1 MRSFTCLTLL
11 LLFPAVLP
19 AQPSPTPCTFRD
31 TYFLP
36 RQLEE
41 FGPHKG
47 YLLLFTQLGDEA
59 SAKALA
65 AVDAMLPAIR
75 ERGVLVV
82 NVNIAKGDAML
93 DIALESLRRNAPYPS
108 GQDVDGC
115 LQTRYGVS
123 RPGVLALLD
132 ATTAPLLVGEIEQ
145 LEASLLRLDAGE
157 AGRWEEQPSSHAPV
171 SAEGPASDQTETIT
185 YHQHVAP
192 VIRANCFPCHAGG
205 GNAPFAL
212 DSYER
217 VAAHSAMIAE
227 VVRLGTMPPWYAH
240 GGDLQFINAPE
251 LTLDERGWFQAWH
264 DAGKPEGEP
273 VGAEAPDS
281 ALYRQDE
288 FLVDLRLE
296 ASEPVA
302 VPASGF
308 LEYQVVALPYVTQ
321 EDVWIQGLRVSPSN
335 PRVMHHALVIA
346 VTPAPADHE
355 DGTYML
361 ALSAVGTQP
370 ARFPDGIAAKL
381 PKGSRIAF
389 NIHYEPT
396 GKPEQDTMGIELMFP
411 RAPVR
416 KRARFVGFDKKDIV
430 IAPGDPHSE
439 QAAQLELKHSL
450 SLFGVL
456 GHMHVRGK
464 AMQVHADFADG
475 RTLNLLTLPAWNF
488 SWQMIYQIKPGDAVL
503 SAGTVVRA
511 RALFD
516 NSTQNPY
523 NPDPSVEVRTG
534 KRTTDE
540 MLDVVLMGVRPF
552 EALNLTL
559 DPASQ
564 AAAFKHA
571 PLPQAIK
578 AQ

>member
-1 MRSFTCLTLL
+1 L
-11 LLFPAVLP
+11 
-19 AQPSPTPCTFRD
+19 
-31 TYFLP
+31 LP

-41 FGPHKG
+41 FGPQKG

-75 ERGVLVV
+75 DRGVLVV
-82 NVNIAKGDAML
+82 NVNVAKGDAML
-93 DIALESLRRNAPYPS
+93 DIALDALRRNAPYPS

-115 LQTRYGVS
+115 LQARYGIP

-132 ATTAPLLVGEIEQ
+132 AATAPLLVGDIEQ

-157 AGRWEEQPSSHAPV
+157 TGRWQEQPAEQSPV
-171 SAEGPASDQTETIT
+171 STEAPASDQTEMIT
-185 YHQHVAP
+185 YHQHLAP
-192 VIRANCFPCHAGG
+192 VVSANCFPCHAAGG
-205 GNAPFAL
+205 SAPFSL

-217 VAAHSAMIAE
+217 LAAHSAMVAE

-240 GGDLQFINAPE
+240 GGDLQFANEPALEPE
-251 LTLDERGWFQAWH
+251 QRKWFQAWH
-264 DAGKPEGEP
+264 DAGKLEGEP
-273 VGAEAPDS
+273 GGAEVPDS
-281 ALYRQDE
+281 ILSKQDE
-288 FLVDLRLE
+288 FVVDLRLE

-308 LEYQVVALPYVTQ
+308 LEYQVVALPYVTEQ
-321 EDVWIQGLRVSPSN
+321 DVWLQGLRVAPSN

-416 KRARFVGFDKKDIV
+416 KRARFVGFDKKDIL

-439 QAAQLELKHSL
+439 QTAQLELKHSL
-450 SLFGVL
+450 SLFGIL

-464 AMQVHADFADG
+464 AMQVYADHADG

-488 SWQMIYQIKPGDAVL
+488 SWQMIYRIKPGDAVL
-503 SAGTVVRA
+503 SAGTMVRA

-516 NSTQNPY
+516 NSRQNPY
-523 NPDPSVEVRTG
+523 NPDPSVEVRAG

-559 DPASQ
+559 DPATQ
-564 AAAFKHA
+564 AKAFKHA
-571 PLPQAIK
+571 PLPQEK
-578 AQ
+578 KVQ

>member
-1 MRSFTCLTLL
+1 MSFFTFLALT
-11 LLFPAVLP
+11 LLFPAAPP
-19 AQPSPTPCTFRD
+19 APPSSAPCDFRD
-31 TYFLP
+31 TYLLP

-41 FGPHKG
+41 FGAHKG
-47 YLLLFTQLGDEA
+47 YLLLFTQLGDDA
-59 SAKALA
+59 SKQALA
-65 AVDAMLPAIR
+65 TVDGMLPAIR
-75 ERGVLVV
+75 QRGVLVLNV
-82 NVNIAKGDAML
+82 NVAPGDGIL
-93 DIALESLRRNAPYPS
+93 DIALDALHRNAPYPS
-108 GQDVDGC
+108 GKDVEGC
-115 LQTRYGVS
+115 LQARYGVV

-132 ATTAPLLVGEIEQ
+132 AAMAPLWVGELGQ
-145 LEASLLRLDAGE
+145 LETALRRLDAGE
-157 AGRWEEQPSSHAPV
+157 AGRWDEASLSPVAMAELRPPQAEEV
-171 SAEGPASDQTETIT
+171 SIT
-185 YHQHVAP
+185 YHEHLAP
-192 VIRANCFPCHAGG
+192 VIRANCFPCHANAGT
-205 GNAPFAL
+205 APFSL
-212 DSYER
+212 DTYER
-217 VAAHSAMIAE
+217 VAANSAMIAE
-227 VVRLGTMPPWYAH
+227 VVRLGAMPPWYAH
-240 GGDLQFINAPE
+240 GGDLQFVNAPTISPE
-251 LTLDERGWFQAWH
+251 QRKWFQAWH

-273 VGAEAPDS
+273 VSAQAPDS
-281 ALYRQDE
+281 DLHKQDE

-296 ASEPVA
+296 ASEPIA
-302 VPASGF
+302 VPATGF
-308 LEYQVVALPYVTQ
+308 FEYQVVTLPYITQ

-370 ARFPDGIAAKL
+370 SRFPDGIAAKL

-439 QAAQLELKHSL
+439 QTAQLELEHSL
-450 SLFGVL
+450 ALFGVL

-464 AMQVHADFADG
+464 AMQVHADFPDG

-503 SAGTVVRA
+503 SPGTVVRA

-523 NPDPSVEVRTG
+523 NPNPSVEVRTG

-564 AAAFKHA
+564 AAAFKYA
-571 PLPQAIK
+571 PLQKDKK
-578 AQ
+578 AP